1 MMKTCQNNNKKNKNK
16 NVKDIMTKQNNK
28 NKS

>member
-1 MMKTCQNNNKKNKNK
+1 MMKTCQNNNKNKNK